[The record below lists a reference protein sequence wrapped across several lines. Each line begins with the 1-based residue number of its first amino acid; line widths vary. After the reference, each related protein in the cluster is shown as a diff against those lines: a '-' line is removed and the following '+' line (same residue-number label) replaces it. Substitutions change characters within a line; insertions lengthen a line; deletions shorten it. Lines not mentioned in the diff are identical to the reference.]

1 MPVPMFA
8 AKGKPAKLNQ
18 AAGRQNHVRPGRNAR
33 GGNGATRVEAQAS
46 PKTVEGL
53 SEDQVVRLAK
63 QGDIFA
69 TEHLLTKYRNM
80 VEGKARSYFL
90 IGADHDDIVQEGMI
104 GLFKAI
110 RDFKKNRMLP
120 FRAFAELCI
129 SRQIFT
135 AIKAATRQK
144 HIPLNSY
151 VSLHAT
157 LFDSES
163 DRTLMDTLDI
173 DSVNPEEMVINQQFS
188 DDLRHHIDNDLS
200 ELESAVLRSHLE
212 GKSYQEIA
220 GELRRRVKSVD
231 NALQRAKRK
240 IGRNLR
246 SIVAAA

>member
-1 MPVPMFA
+1 MPDTSMRDMPMTFHGMLDEEVVRY
-8 AKGKPAKLNQ
+8 AKGGSL
-18 AAGRQNHVRPGRNAR
+18 R
-33 GGNGATRVEAQAS
+33 
-46 PKTVEGL
+46 
-53 SEDQVVRLAK
+53 
-63 QGDIFA
+63 A
-69 TEHLLTKYRNM
+69 TEHLLTKYRTI

-110 RDFKKNRMLP
+110 RDFRNDKLLP

-151 VSLHAT
+151 VSLHAS
-157 LFDSES
+157 LFESDS
-163 DRTLMDTLDI
+163 DRTLLDTIAESDKS
-173 DSVNPEEMVINQQFS
+173 DPEQVVITQQFS
-188 DDLRHHIDNDLS
+188 DDLRFRIKRELS
-200 ELESAVLRSHLE
+200 ELESAVLRGHLE

-220 GELRRRVKSVD
+220 HELHRRVKSVD

-240 IGRNLR
+240 IGK
-246 SIVAAA
+246 SIRKMMQAA

>member
-1 MPVPMFA
+1 
-8 AKGKPAKLNQ
+8 
-18 AAGRQNHVRPGRNAR
+18 
-33 GGNGATRVEAQAS
+33 VEAPKS
-46 PKTVEGL
+46 LKTVEAL
-53 SEDQVVRLAK
+53 SDEQVVRFAK
-63 QGDIFA
+63 QGNIFA

-110 RDFKKNRMLP
+110 RDFKNDRLLP

-163 DRTLMDTLDI
+163 DRTLIDTLEHRDTSDPEDEVI
-173 DSVNPEEMVINQQFS
+173 DREFF
-188 DDLRHHIDNDLS
+188 DDVRWHIQHDLS
-200 ELESAVLRSHLE
+200 ELESAVLRSHLV

-220 GELRRRVKSVD
+220 VELRRRVKSVD

-240 IGRNLR
+240 IGRSLR
-246 SIVAAA
+246 SIVVAA

>member
-1 MPVPMFA
+1 MGMQEVSN
-8 AKGKPAKLNQ
+8 GVQ
-18 AAGRQNHVRPGRNAR
+18 AM
-33 GGNGATRVEAQAS
+33 S
-46 PKTVEGL
+46 D
-53 SEDQVVRLAK
+53 EDVVRQAK
-63 QGDIFA
+63 HGSIQA
-69 TEHLLTKYRNM
+69 TEHLLTKYRNI

-90 IGADHDDIVQEGMI
+90 MGADHDDIIQEGMI

-110 RDFKKNRMLP
+110 RDFKDDKLLP

-163 DRTLMDTLDI
+163 DRTLLDTLAQSETSD
-173 DSVNPEEMVINQQFS
+173 PEEVVLTQQFT
-188 DDLRHHIDNDLS
+188 DDLRRHIRDDLS
-200 ELESAVLRSHLE
+200 QLESAVLRSHLE

-220 GELRRRVKSVD
+220 TELRRRVKSVD

-240 IGRNLR
+240 IGRSLR
-246 SIVAAA
+246 QILTAA